1 MKTPQ
6 EHIREY
12 INAITNPMTTIIYHA
27 THEDNL
33 SSIKMQGIQPISYWA
48 IREDIHEYYL
58 ETIGDENK
66 NPITISMQL
75 RSVPE
80 SAIEPDFT
88 GIQEP
93 LTYTLKSSEEE
104 IWEMWEKSNKTWK
117 DSLEIVGSI
126 RITKTIP
133 PNMLTIEQY

>member
-1 MKTPQ
+1 MKTLQ

-12 INAITNPMTTIIYHA
+12 INTITNPMTVIIYHA

-33 SSIKMQGIQPISYWA
+33 SSIKKQGIYPISYWA

-58 ETIGDENK
+58 ETIADENK
-66 NPITISMQL
+66 NPITISMDL

-80 SAIEPDFT
+80 SAIEPDFP

-104 IWEMWEKSNKTWK
+104 IWEMWEKSNKTWQ

-133 PNMLTIEQY
+133 PNMLTIE